1 MRWKHLI
8 SILLLPLIYEP
19 VLLEELKV
27 AIIGAGTMDFRAY
40 SFLFSREYIHFTFQH
55 SF

>member
-1 MRWKHLI
+1 MMRWQHLI

-27 AIIGAGTMDFRAY
+27 AIIGAGTMNLRSY
-40 SFLFSREYIHFTFQH
+40 
-55 SF
+55 